1 MVLHKRPWCRGQMI
15 DGRSIDRVEE
25 VVWCCVGACPTDCY
39 TICCLDL
46 YVITHSCST
55 IHFRSSHSDLH
66 TMSRLW
72 TRRKR
77 RLFRRYAS
85 EVSLVLLISVLSTI
99 FTFIDRNYFNV
110 DHHLAQLNLSPH
122 HSL

>member
-25 VVWCCVGACPTDCY
+25 VVWCGVALGPVRQ
-39 TICCLDL
+39 IVILCCLDL

-66 TMSRLW
+66 TMSLD
-72 TRRKR
+72 TEKETT
-77 RLFRRYAS
+77 LQ
-85 EVSLVLLISVLSTI
+85 TI
-99 FTFIDRNYFNV
+99 CLRGVTCAAD
-110 DHHLAQLNLSPH
+110 
-122 HSL
+122 